1 MNTLTTEVLKDY
13 AKITFNTGGKY
24 NVVNKEFMYDVI
36 DTLRELDSNK
46 DVRFIVLTGANK
58 NFGAGADIKELK
70 SANEN
75 REYASSFFSTMLEM
89 YRTIINLN
97 KPVISIVE
105 GIAYGA
111 SMEILLVSDIVI
123 ASSYARFAAPGAKIG
138 VFPPVLVTIGKYV
151 IGVNNVIRIALLG
164 EELSA
169 EEAKQIGLVHFVS
182 DNLEGEIQKVMDKLR
197 LMAPSSLMNMR
208 RLIFKKY
215 ESELESAFKLL
226 IDQVL
231 TRDASNGIL
240 ACLTSTKAPWVTQ

>member
-1 MNTLTTEVLKDY
+1 MNTLITDVLKDY

-24 NVVNKEFMYDVI
+24 NVVNKEFMYDMI
-36 DTLRELDSNK
+36 DTLRELDSYK

-70 SANEN
+70 LANEN
-75 REYASSFFSTMLEM
+75 REYAKNFFSTMFDM

-138 VFPPVLVTIGKYV
+138 VFPPVLVTIGKDV
-151 IGVNNVIRIALLG
+151 IGINNVIRIALLG

-182 DNLEGEIQKVMDKLR
+182 DNLEGEIQKVMDKLK
-197 LMAPSSLMNMR
+197 LMAPSSLTSMR

-231 TRDASNGIL
+231 TKDATNGIL
-240 ACLTSTKAPWVTQ
+240 AFLTKTKAPWVLQ

>member
-24 NVVNKEFMYDVI
+24 NVVNEEFMYDMI

-75 REYASSFFSTMLEM
+75 REYATNFFSTMSEM
-89 YRTIINLN
+89 YRTIINLS

-123 ASSYARFAAPGAKIG
+123 ASPYARFAAPGAKIG

-208 RLIFKKY
+208 RLIFKNY
-215 ESELESAFKLL
+215 ERELKSAFKLL

-231 TRDASNGIL
+231 TQDATNGIL
-240 ACLTSTKAPWVTQ
+240 AFLTKTKAPWIPQ

>member
-36 DTLRELDSNK
+36 DTLRKLDSNK

-75 REYASSFFSTMLEM
+75 REYASNFFSTMLEM
-89 YRTIINLN
+89 YRTIINFN

-138 VFPPVLVTIGKYV
+138 VFPPVLVTIGKDV
-151 IGVNNVIRIALLG
+151 IGINNVIRIALLG

-215 ESELESAFKLL
+215 ERELRSAFKLL

-231 TRDASNGIL
+231 TKDATNGIL
-240 ACLTSTKAPWVTQ
+240 AFLTKTKAPWVPQ

>member
-1 MNTLTTEVLKDY
+1 MNTLTTDVLKDY

-24 NVVNKEFMYDVI
+24 NVVNKEFMYDMI

-75 REYASSFFSTMLEM
+75 REYATNFFSTMLEM
-89 YRTIINLN
+89 YRTIINLS

-138 VFPPVLVTIGKYV
+138 VFPPVLVTIGKDV
-151 IGVNNVIRIALLG
+151 IGINNVIRIAFLG

-215 ESELESAFKLL
+215 ERELRSAFKLL
-226 IDQVL
+226 TDQVL
-231 TRDASNGIL
+231 TRDATNGIL
-240 ACLTSTKAPWVTQ
+240 AFLTKTKAPWVPQ

>member
-36 DTLRELDSNK
+36 DTLRKLDSNK

-75 REYASSFFSTMLEM
+75 REYASNFFSTMLEM
-89 YRTIINLN
+89 YRTIINFN

-151 IGVNNVIRIALLG
+151 IGINNVIRIALLG

-215 ESELESAFKLL
+215 ESELKSAFKLL

-231 TRDASNGIL
+231 TKDATNGIL
-240 ACLTSTKAPWVTQ
+240 AFLTKTKAPWVPQ